1 MKKTE
6 SLKLAKKFIKKKPMP
21 GSLEKEFKKQG
32 LSYLLDGV
40 YRRSAELIEDNQNV
54 SEGLKRHLGQ
64 ILPCIAFYEA
74 LLEKEG
80 SREKALVVF
89 ESWCFGKIEKMAG
102 MLPKL
107 MKIPGLYKKMPALMN
122 KMLDKMFGEKCG
134 FQYET
139 VNQENGF
146 AANMLVCPY
155 VETCKKYGC
164 PELAQFFCKSDDICY
179 ANMHPKLV
187 WGRTN
192 TLGTGGD
199 CCDFSLYI
207 KPEK

>member
-1 MKKTE
+1 MRRN
-6 SLKLAKKFIKKKPMP
+6 LKSRVFPI
-21 GSLEKEFKKQG
+21 
-32 LSYLLDGV
+32 YLLDGV

-146 AANMLVCPY
+146 AANM
-155 VETCKKYGC
+155 
-164 PELAQFFCKSDDICY
+164 
-179 ANMHPKLV
+179 HPKLV
-187 WGRTN
+187 WGRTK